1 MKNIIVIIS
10 CLVVFTSCKTR
21 EILSKSMIS
30 SYNLDQSNLI
40 GTEVFVTDPIRM
52 VYDTLVQ
59 STSNNKGFIDVQQI
73 RTVDKVTVKLQ
84 SKGIIQSVDNV
95 LNQRMVVGVAFED
108 RTEPIY
114 FLMTKFG
121 VFQLFLDENGKV
133 PYGDH
138 NYTLTSTQIP
148 QLEVIVRKNKNVSQT
163 KIVMDGY

>member
-1 MKNIIVIIS
+1 MKNLIIIIS
-10 CLVVFTSCKTR
+10 CLSLFTSCKTR
-21 EILSKSMIS
+21 EILSKSIIS
-30 SYNLDQSNLI
+30 SYNLDYSSLI

-52 VYDTLVQ
+52 KFDTLVQ

-84 SKGIIQSVDNV
+84 SKGIIQSVDHV
-95 LNQRMVVGVAFED
+95 SSQRLLLGVSFED
-108 RTEPIY
+108 RSEPIY

-121 VFQLFLDENGKV
+121 VFQLFIDENGKV

-148 QLEVIVRKNKNVSQT
+148 QLEVIIRKNKNVSQS